1 MIQLS
6 GQIQTSSNKSKS
18 LDSNHFIHGYS
29 NDDNFQIPMR
39 FRTSS
44 ISLFSSTWKTHLP
57 LSFQHPKR
65 LVNFNHFNEV
75 CSYRKEKKNTLVD
88 QWNG

>member
-44 ISLFSSTWKTHLP
+44 LINLIILFNLEDSSPSLLP
-57 LSFQHPKR
+57 TSKASR
-65 LVNFNHFNEV
+65 
-75 CSYRKEKKNTLVD
+75 
-88 QWNG
+88 